1 LRNARFAPFHGLC
14 LRDLAERSQKTDSI
28 VYLQGDSMV
37 TVRQTRV
44 DWILMVVE
52 GLLRLSKVEMSG
64 IVINVRNVKWG
75 T

>member
-1 LRNARFAPFHGLC
+1 
-14 LRDLAERSQKTDSI
+14 
-28 VYLQGDSMV
+28 VYLQGDSKV
-37 TVRQTRV
+37 ILYVKRERV